1 MQTQSL
7 PPEAEMRAAFLK
19 CDAAYDGLFIT
30 AVKTTGIF
38 CRPVCTARKPR
49 PENVEFFLTPKAA
62 LGAGYRPC
70 LRCKPAEAPGAQPE
84 WVEKLLARLDA
95 APQQRIVAADLRAAG
110 IEPARARRYF
120 QRAYGMTFQAFA
132 RARRLGEAY
141 RSLRGGSSLDDTAAD
156 SGYESLSGF
165 RDAFTRLFALPPGQ
179 GRAAVCI
186 NIVWLDS
193 PLGPLLAGA
202 TDEGICLLE
211 FADRRMIEAQC
222 ITLRKRLG
230 AAAVV
235 PGENAH
241 LARLRRELAE
251 YFAGK
256 LNHFTVPLVAPGTEF
271 QERVWAALQK
281 IPHGETR
288 SYQALA
294 NAIGDPKAVRA
305 VAGANGMN
313 RLAILIPCH
322 RVINTGGALGGYGG
336 GLWRKQWLL
345 ALERGERLLEM

>member
-1 MQTQSL
+1 
-7 PPEAEMRAAFLK
+7 MRAAFLNR
-19 CDAAYDGLFIT
+19 DAAYDGLFIT
-30 AVKTTGIF
+30 VVKTTGIF
-38 CRPVCTARKPR
+38 CRPVCTARKPK
-49 PENVEFFLTPKAA
+49 PENVEFFPTSKAA

-70 LRCKPAEAPGAQPE
+70 LRCKPAEPAGAQPA

-95 APQQRIVAADLRAAG
+95 APQQRIAAADLRAAG
-110 IEPARARRYF
+110 IEPARARRHF
-120 QRAYGMTFQAFA
+120 QRVYGMTFQAFA
-132 RARRLGEAY
+132 RSRRLGEAY
-141 RSLRGGSSLDDTAAD
+141 RNLRGGASLDDAAAET
-156 SGYESLSGF
+156 GYESLSGF
-165 RDAFTRLFALPPGQ
+165 RDAFARLFALPPGQ

-186 NIVWLDS
+186 NIAWLDS

-222 ITLRKRLG
+222 KTLRQRLG

-235 PGENAH
+235 PGENAP
-241 LARLRRELAE
+241 LAQLRGELAD

-256 LNHFTVPLVAPGTEF
+256 RNHFTVPLIAPGTEF
-271 QERVWAALQK
+271 QERVWAALQT
-281 IPHGETR
+281 IPHGQTW

-305 VAGANGMN
+305 VARANGMN

-322 RVINTGGALGGYGG
+322 RVINSGGALGGYGG
-336 GLWRKQWLL
+336 GLWRKQRLL
-345 ALERGERLLEM
+345 ALERGERLLDWEAAATRG